1 MRAIVLLATVVIM
14 SVACQPAATLTPA
27 ASPTPTPTAT
37 PTPRLPTP
45 TPDPEA
51 ALEEARFL
59 MLELINKA
67 RADAGVPPVE
77 LGDNRAAQIHAENLA
92 EACAG
97 GHWGLDGTKP
107 GMRYSLAD
115 GYQVNAENV
124 SAIPWCEDSR
134 SSAALQVR
142 DAIEGWLASTGHQV
156 VMLDRVYRKVN
167 VGLAFNDNGYLVA
180 VQQFEGDYVEYSVPP
195 HIEGGLLQL
204 EGRLR
209 NQAML
214 RDLEELEIQVWYD
227 KPPKPATAGQIA
239 QTYCV
244 DPGRQVASIRPLPKG
259 RDSVRWK
266 PFHQPHLFCK
276 TPHHFPVDTPAP
288 ATREEAIEI
297 RRAAR
302 ARMAARDEVEL
313 QVKWI
318 AASTWRTGDQEFVV
332 TADLDELIREHG
344 AGVYEVALWTP
355 VNGETVVVAEPPEG
369 YGPR

>member
-1 MRAIVLLATVVIM
+1 MCVRHSPTPASIALLLSASVLVFVLTI
-14 SVACQPAATLTPA
+14 ACQTR
-27 ASPTPTPTAT
+27 PTPTPQATSTTVPTAL
-37 PTPRLPTP
+37 PTLRSATPTP

-51 ALEEARFL
+51 ALGEARLL
-59 MLELINKA
+59 MLELINEA

-92 EACAG
+92 EVCAA

-107 GMRYSLAD
+107 VMRYSLAG

-124 SAIPWCEDSR
+124 SAIPWCEDSK

-142 DAIEGWLASTGHQV
+142 DAIEGWLASAGHRV

-227 KPPKPATAGQIA
+227 KPPKPAAAGQIA

-302 ARMAARDEVEL
+302 ARMAARDEVGR
-313 QVKWI
+313 QGQDG
-318 AASTWRTGDQEFVV
+318 RQ
-332 TADLDELIREHG
+332 R
-344 AGVYEVALWTP
+344 
-355 VNGETVVVAEPPEG
+355 
-369 YGPR
+369 